1 MRRLAVAAAAT
12 VLLAGAGT
20 APAQT
25 IAITNARIHT
35 MAGPVI
41 ERGTV
46 VIRDGYIAAVGAGVE
61 VPAGA
66 RVIDAAGKVVTPGFI
81 DSGTQL
87 GLVEVGAV
95 EGTRDARVNDDRIT
109 AAFNPADGLDPHS
122 SPVAVTRAEGI
133 TRAIVAPTPGASLI
147 AGQAV
152 LVDLGG
158 ETPMEMVRKSPVGMV
173 AVLGERG
180 SQLSGGARAAAIL
193 RLREVFE
200 DVRDY
205 MVNRN
210 AYETASRRDYSL
222 SRLDLEALV
231 PVARGE
237 VPLILE
243 VHRSSDILVALRL
256 ARELRVRLILAGATE
271 GWMVADE
278 IAAAGVPVVLNPLV
292 NLPSSF
298 EQLGATLENAARLHA
313 AGVTVAFASFDAHNS
328 RNLKQAAGNAVA
340 YGMPYEAALRAV
352 TADAARVWGVD
363 DRYGTIE
370 VGKEADVVVWSGDPL
385 ELTTSVEHV
394 IIRGREVSTDNRQ
407 KRLFERYRRLDGTMP
422 NAYRH

>member
-1 MRRLAVAAAAT
+1 MRRFAAAASLAL
-12 VLLAGAGT
+12 LLAGAD
-20 APAQT
+20 AAQAQT
-25 IAITNARIHT
+25 VAITNARIHT

-46 VIRDGYIAAVGAGVE
+46 VVRDGVIAAVGADVA

-81 DSGTQL
+81 DSATQL

-95 EGTRDARVNDDRIT
+95 AGTRDSRVNDDRIT

-122 SPVAVTRAEGI
+122 SPVAVTRSEGI
-133 TRAIVAPTPGASLI
+133 TRAVVTPAPGASLI

-152 LVDLGG
+152 LIDLGG
-158 ETPMEMVRKSPVGMV
+158 ATPMAMVRKNPVGMV

-193 RLREVFE
+193 KLREVFQ

-205 MVNRN
+205 MVNQR
-210 AYETASRRDYSL
+210 AYETASRRDYAL

-256 ARELRVRLILAGATE
+256 ATELRVRLVLAGVTE
-271 GWMVADE
+271 GWMVADA
-278 IAAAGVPVVLNPLV
+278 IAEAGVPVVINPLV
-292 NLPSSF
+292 NLPGSF

-313 AGVTVAFASFDAHNS
+313 AGVNVAFASFDAHNA

-340 YGMPYEAALRAV
+340 YGMPHEAALRAV
-352 TADAARVWGVD
+352 TVHAARVWGVD
-363 DRYGTIE
+363 DRYGTLE

-394 IIRGREVSTDNRQ
+394 FIRGREVPTDHRQ
-407 KRLFERYRRLDGTMP
+407 KRLFERYRHIGGATP
-422 NAYRH
+422 TAYSH

>member
-278 IAAAGVPVVLNPLV
+278 IAAAGVPVV
-292 NLPSSF
+292 
-298 EQLGATLENAARLHA
+298 
-313 AGVTVAFASFDAHNS
+313 
-328 RNLKQAAGNAVA
+328 
-340 YGMPYEAALRAV
+340 
-352 TADAARVWGVD
+352 
-363 DRYGTIE
+363 
-370 VGKEADVVVWSGDPL
+370 
-385 ELTTSVEHV
+385 
-394 IIRGREVSTDNRQ
+394 
-407 KRLFERYRRLDGTMP
+407 
-422 NAYRH
+422 

>member
-1 MRRLAVAAAAT
+1 VKRAVAVASVVA
-12 VLLAGAGT
+12 LLAGAGT
-20 APAQT
+20 ASGQT

-66 RVIDAAGKVVTPGFI
+66 RIIDAAGKVVTPGFI

-95 EGTRDARVNDDRIT
+95 QGTVDSRVRDDRIT
-109 AAFNPADGLDPHS
+109 AAFNPADGLDPQS

-133 TRAIVAPTPGASLI
+133 TRAIVAPSPGASLI

-152 LVDLGG
+152 LVDLGA
-158 ETPMEMVRKSPVGMV
+158 ETPMEMVRKSPAGMV

-205 MVNRN
+205 MVNRR
-210 AYETASRRDYSL
+210 AFETASRREYSL

-243 VHRSSDILVALRL
+243 VHRSSDILVALGL
-256 ARELRVRLILAGATE
+256 AKELRVRLVLAGVTE

-278 IAAAGVPVVLNPLV
+278 IAAAGVPVVINPLV
-292 NLPSSF
+292 NLPNSF
-298 EQLGATLENAARLHA
+298 QELGATLENAARLHA

-340 YGMPYEAALRAV
+340 YGMPHDAALRAITV
-352 TADAARVWGVD
+352 DAARVWGVD

-407 KRLFERYRRLDGTMP
+407 KRLFERYRHIGGPMP
-422 NAYRH
+422 TAYSN

>member
-46 VIRDGYIAAVGAGVE
+46 VIRDGYTAAVGAGVE

>member
-1 MRRLAVAAAAT
+1 MRRLAVAATVT

-95 EGTRDARVNDDRIT
+95 QGTVDSRVNNDRIT

-133 TRAIVAPTPGASLI
+133 TRAVVAPAPGASLI

-152 LVDLGG
+152 LVDLGA
-158 ETPMEMVRKSPVGMV
+158 ETPMEMVRKGPVGMI

-180 SQLSGGARAAAIL
+180 SRLSGGARAAAIL

-210 AYETASRRDYSL
+210 AYEAASRRDYSL
-222 SRLDLEALV
+222 SRLDLEALI

-243 VHRSSDILVALRL
+243 VHRSSDILVALRI
-256 ARELRVRLILAGATE
+256 ARE
-271 GWMVADE
+271 DE
-278 IAAAGVPVVLNPLV
+278 
-292 NLPSSF
+292 
-298 EQLGATLENAARLHA
+298 
-313 AGVTVAFASFDAHNS
+313 
-328 RNLKQAAGNAVA
+328 
-340 YGMPYEAALRAV
+340 
-352 TADAARVWGVD
+352 
-363 DRYGTIE
+363 
-370 VGKEADVVVWSGDPL
+370 
-385 ELTTSVEHV
+385 
-394 IIRGREVSTDNRQ
+394 
-407 KRLFERYRRLDGTMP
+407 
-422 NAYRH
+422 

>member
-1 MRRLAVAAAAT
+1 MRRLAAAAAVT
-12 VLLAGAGT
+12 ILFAGAGT
-20 APAQT
+20 ASAQT
-25 IAITNARIHT
+25 IAITNARIYT

-95 EGTRDARVNDDRIT
+95 QGTVDSRVNDDRIT

-133 TRAIVAPTPGASLI
+133 TRAIVAPTPGTSLI

-152 LVDLGG
+152 LVDLGAD
-158 ETPMEMVRKSPVGMV
+158 TPIEMVRKNPVGMV

-180 SQLSGGARAAAIL
+180 SRLSGGARAAAIL
-193 RLREVFE
+193 RLREIFE

-205 MVNRN
+205 MVNRD
-210 AYETASRRDYSL
+210 AYEAASRRDYSL

-256 ARELRVRLILAGATE
+256 ARELRVRLILAGVTE

-313 AGVTVAFASFDAHNS
+313 AGVTIAFASFDAHNS

-352 TADAARVWGVD
+352 TVDAARVWGVD

-370 VGKEADVVVWSGDPL
+370 VGKEADIVVWSGDPL

-407 KRLFERYRRLDGTMP
+407 KRLFERYRRLDGPMP
-422 NAYRH
+422 TAYRH